1 MDEQNKNEIRE
12 AARLLGKRG
21 GTRTLEKYGRDQ
33 LKYWGQR
40 GAEFGKLGGRP
51 LKPWEQ
57 LSEGGR
63 YARRRREAKTAQ
75 GDQCHGVQAREL

>member
-1 MDEQNKNEIRE
+1 MSDKHKDEIHE

-33 LKYWGQR
+33 LKQWGKR

-51 LKPWEQ
+51 PKK
-57 LSEGGR
+57 SE
-63 YARRRREAKTAQ
+63 RE
-75 GDQCHGVQAREL
+75 GE

>member
-1 MDEQNKNEIRE
+1 MVYMNDQSTNQIRE
-12 AARLLGKRG
+12 AARLLGRQG

-33 LKYWGQR
+33 LKHWGQR

-51 LKPWEQ
+51 PKPWDQ

-63 YARRRREAKTAQ
+63 YARRRRESKTAQ
-75 GDQCHGVQAREL
+75 EGQ

>member
-1 MDEQNKNEIRE
+1 MCTMRDLSTDQIRE
-12 AARLLGKRG
+12 AARLLGNRG

-63 YARRRREAKTAQ
+63 YARRRREAKS
-75 GDQCHGVQAREL
+75 ARGGQ

>member
-1 MDEQNKNEIRE
+1 MTEQAKDQIRE

-21 GTRTLEKYGRDQ
+21 GTATLQKYGRGQ
-33 LKYWGQR
+33 LKRWGQR

-51 LKPWEQ
+51 PKPWDE

-75 GDQCHGVQAREL
+75 GGQ

>member
-1 MDEQNKNEIRE
+1 MTGMGNQLKKVQE

-21 GTRTLEKYGRDQ
+21 GARTLEKYGRDQ
-33 LKYWGQR
+33 LKRWGER

-51 LKPWEQ
+51 PKPWDQ

-63 YARRRREAKTAQ
+63 YARRRREAKLRQ
-75 GDQCHGVQAREL
+75 RGK